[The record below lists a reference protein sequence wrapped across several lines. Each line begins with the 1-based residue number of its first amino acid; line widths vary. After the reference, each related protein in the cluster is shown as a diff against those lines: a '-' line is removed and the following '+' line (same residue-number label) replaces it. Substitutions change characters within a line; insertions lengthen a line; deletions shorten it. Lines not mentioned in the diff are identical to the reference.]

1 MALFGEGLVL
11 ALAVALIM
19 LLILGVGPE
28 FVGWLRKPSRKQP
41 SSNMRS
47 W

>member
-28 FVGWLRKPSRKQP
+28 LVGWLRNRPRK
-41 SSNMRS
+41 
-47 W
+47 

>member
-19 LLILGVGPE
+19 LLILGLGPE
-28 FVGWLRKPSRKQP
+28 FLGWLRKRPRK
-41 SSNMRS
+41 
-47 W
+47 